1 MRNVFPGLD
10 AEPVGAHDVIMDSG
24 RRYAVTLAE
33 LERSTQ
39 VPYDQLVTEQA
50 EPPPPGPLA
59 PEDLARQRLLGISS
73 AGV

>member
-1 MRNVFPGLD
+1 
-10 AEPVGAHDVIMDSG
+10 
-24 RRYAVTLAE
+24 VTLAE

-39 VPYDQLVTEQA
+39 VPYDQLVTEQD

>member
-24 RRYAVTLAE
+24 RPYAVTLAE

-39 VPYDQLVTEQA
+39 VPYDQLVMEQG

>member
-1 MRNVFPGLD
+1 MFPGLD
-10 AEPVGAHDVIMDSG
+10 AEHVGAHDVIMDSG

-59 PEDLARQRLLGISS
+59 PEDLARLRLRGISS

>member
-1 MRNVFPGLD
+1 MFSGLD
-10 AEPVGAHDVIMDSG
+10 AEHVGAHDVIMDSG

-73 AGV
+73 TGV

>member
-1 MRNVFPGLD
+1 VRNVFPGLD
-10 AEPVGAHDVIMDSG
+10 AEPVGAHDVIMENG

-39 VPYDQLVTEQA
+39 VPYDQLVTEH